1 MSKFTPKTVLVAVL
15 VAAAS
20 LGMAQQPK
28 PEIKN
33 VPLQQT
39 SATSGP
45 QMYIMYC
52 AACHGIKATG
62 DGPAAQA
69 LKTRP
74 VDLTLLSERNN
85 GIFPT
90 NHVMSVLQLGVANP
104 AHGSAEMPI
113 WGDLFL
119 SLNSSSRSAPAL
131 VRQRVFNLTTYIKQ
145 IQK

>member
-1 MSKFTPKTVLVAVL
+1 MLNFNPTTLLITCVFS
-15 VAAAS
+15 AAS
-20 LGMAQQPK
+20 LGIAQQPK

-33 VPLQQT
+33 IPLQQT
-39 SATSGP
+39 SPASGP
-45 QMYIMYC
+45 VMYATYC
-52 AACHGIKATG
+52 AACHGTKALG

-69 LKTRP
+69 LKTQP
-74 VDLTLLSERNN
+74 VDLTLLSQKNG

-90 NHVMSVLQLGVANP
+90 NHVMSVLQLGVTNP

-119 SLNSSSRSAPAL
+119 SLNSSSRNAPTL
-131 VRQRVFNLTTYIKQ
+131 VRQRVFNLTTYLKQ

>member
-1 MSKFTPKTVLVAVL
+1 MSKLTLATILVAAL
-15 VAAAS
+15 VSAAS
-20 LGMAQQPK
+20 LGMAQQTK
-28 PEIKN
+28 SEIKN

-39 SATSGP
+39 SAASGT
-45 QMYIMYC
+45 QMYVTYC
-52 AACHGIKATG
+52 AACHGTKATG

-74 VDLTLLSERNN
+74 VDLTLLSQKNN
-85 GIFPT
+85 GVFPT
-90 NHVMSVLQLGVANP
+90 NHVMSVLQFGVANP

-119 SLNSSSRSAPAL
+119 SLNSSSQSAPTL

>member
-1 MSKFTPKTVLVAVL
+1 MSKFTLATILVAAL
-15 VAAAS
+15 VSAAS
-20 LGMAQQPK
+20 LGMAQQTK

-39 SATSGP
+39 SAASGT
-45 QMYIMYC
+45 QMYVTYC
-52 AACHGIKATG
+52 AACHGTKATG

-74 VDLTLLSERNN
+74 VDLTLLSQKNN
-85 GIFPT
+85 GVFPT
-90 NHVMSVLQLGVANP
+90 NHVMSVLQFGVANP

-119 SLNSSSRSAPAL
+119 SLNSSSQSAPTL

>member
-1 MSKFTPKTVLVAVL
+1 MSKLTLATILVAAL
-15 VAAAS
+15 VSAAS
-20 LGMAQQPK
+20 LGMAQQTK
-28 PEIKN
+28 SEIKN

-39 SATSGP
+39 SAASGT
-45 QMYIMYC
+45 QMYVTYC
-52 AACHGIKATG
+52 AACHGTKATG

-74 VDLTLLSERNN
+74 VDLTLLSQKNN
-85 GIFPT
+85 GVFPT

-104 AHGSAEMPI
+104 SHGSAEMPI

-119 SLNSSSRSAPAL
+119 SLNSSSQSAPTL